1 MTTTVLVLS
10 DEGRTALGTLDNVR
24 PVGYDPAGPM
34 PEEAADAEVLVVPFR
49 HTQRTLAAMREMPKL
64 RLVQTLSAGTEVWQG
79 RAACTRC
86 PGCSVRTTPWSIMV
100 PYSEET
106 HHLVDAA
113 FLARCRAVRSWTASL
128 AVMRSVT
135 WAAVAD
141 IGCVLLFVVIGRASH
156 SKGETLAAWPA
167 RRGRSWAG
175 SRPAGWRG
183 ARGGSQPHSGRPGSR
198 PGSARWPWA
207 WCCG

>member
-79 RAACTRC
+79 HL
-86 PGCSVRTTPWSIMV
+86 PDGVRLSN
-100 PYSEET
+100 
-106 HHLVDAA
+106 
-113 FLARCRAVRSWTASL
+113 CRAHTAAPPRSGLPPRCSPSTGIFRSSSGIRWPTSGTRSRRKRWKAS
-128 AVMRSVT
+128 AFSSSAQATSAPICAPGWSRSVP
-135 WAAVAD
+135 
-141 IGCVLLFVVIGRASH
+141 R
-156 SKGETLAAWPA
+156 
-167 RRGRSWAG
+167 
-175 SRPAGWRG
+175 
-183 ARGGSQPHSGRPGSR
+183 
-198 PGSARWPWA
+198 
-207 WCCG
+207 